1 MPHLAMVGRKSLK
14 SRVIM
19 ALMYLLLG
27 LGGITMIVPFLI
39 WVSTS
44 FKSDV
49 DSLDFDLV
57 PAYWVRNDML
67 LRKYIE
73 QQTNYDL
80 MFYERVS
87 RDPAPKMAQMTLP
100 QPANAAE
107 RQDYYQYLQA
117 LPDTYVMLGSAGYT
131 HPTFRTK
138 YGITPVIAKYR
149 DFLTK
154 RYGTAAE
161 MNKAYH
167 TTEKDFQR
175 ITPVVENWWSRL
187 FQPMFDRH
195 MDEFQEFKMQQP
207 REYLMPVPGESVWY
221 EYLRQRID
229 NDHTKVNEQLGTD
242 YTSIDEATFPH
253 RVPTGNPALA
263 KAWEECVR
271 QNLSLFYVR
280 ADAGARPAWIAF
292 LRKRY
297 QDNITLYQRA
307 HKNST
312 ADFTQIALPKE
323 CPRDTVTMGE
333 WNDFITTT
341 APIASLTYD
350 TPEER
355 YRSFL
360 REKYQTVAAV
370 NNAYATT
377 YADWDNVLP
386 PNTRVWAANCNE
398 HAGAIRW
405 EFASRNYSTVFNY
418 IVLHGRAFA
427 NTIVYIMLALLVTLT
442 VNPIAAYALSR
453 FKMPSANRILL
464 FLLATMAFPAEIS
477 MIPNFLLLK
486 QLSLLNTFWALVL
499 PGMAS
504 GFSIFLLK
512 GMFDALP
519 QDLYEAAELD
529 GAGEATIFYRIT
541 IPLVKPFLAY
551 LALGTFT
558 AAYGA
563 FAFAFILCPDPKMW
577 TLMVYLQQMEYWYSK
592 PVQFAGFVL
601 AAIPTLIVFIACQR
615 VIMQGIVLPTE
626 K

>member
-1 MPHLAMVGRKSLK
+1 
-14 SRVIM
+14 
-19 ALMYLLLG
+19 
-27 LGGITMIVPFLI
+27 PFLI

-49 DSLDFDLV
+49 DALDFDLA
-57 PAYWVRNDML
+57 PAYWFKNDKL
-67 LRKYIE
+67 LAKYIE
-73 QQTNYDL
+73 LQSNYDL
-80 MFYERVS
+80 QFYERVS
-87 RDPAPKMAQMTLP
+87 RDPATKLAAMALPK
-100 QPANAAE
+100 PANAAE
-107 RQDYYQYLQA
+107 RADYYQYLKA
-117 LPDTYVMLGSAGYT
+117 LPDTYVMLSGAGFT

-138 YGITPVIAKYR
+138 FGITEVIADYRAFLVNKY
-149 DFLTK
+149 
-154 RYGTAAE
+154 GSAAE
-161 MNKAYH
+161 MNKAYN
-167 TTEKDFQR
+167 TVEVDFQK

-187 FQPMFDRH
+187 FLPAFDQH
-195 MDEFQEFKMQQP
+195 MVEFQAFKMQEPLQY
-207 REYLMPVPGESVWY
+207 RLPVPGESVWS
-221 EYLRQRID
+221 EYLRTRID
-229 NDHTKVNEQLGTD
+229 NDVKNVNAKFGTQ
-242 YTSIDEATFPH
+242 YASIDEATFPH
-253 RVPTGNPALA
+253 RKPTSNPELA
-263 KAWEECVR
+263 KAWEECIR
-271 QNLSLFYVR
+271 QYVSLFYVR
-280 ADAGARPAWIAF
+280 ADRNAQPAWVAF

-297 QDNITLYQRA
+297 QNNIALYQRT
-307 HKNST
+307 HGST
-312 ADFTQIALPKE
+312 TANFAQIALPKD
-323 CPRDTVTMGE
+323 CPIDTVTMGE
-333 WNDFITTT
+333 WNDFITTE

-355 YRSFL
+355 YRTFL
-360 REKYQTVAAV
+360 HAKYQTVAAV
-370 NNAYATT
+370 NSAYGTQ
-377 YADWDNVLP
+377 YAGWDYVAP
-386 PNTRVWAANCNE
+386 PNTRVWAAYCRE
-398 HAGAIRW
+398 HAGAVRW
-405 EFASRNYSTVFNY
+405 EFMTRNYTTVFNY
-418 IVLHGRAFA
+418 VVLHGRAFF
-427 NTIVYIMLALLVTLT
+427 NTTVLILLSLLVTLT

-486 QLSLLNTFWALVL
+486 QLTLLNTFWALVL

-529 GAGEATIFYRIT
+529 GAGEATIFWRIT

-563 FAFAFILCPDPKMW
+563 FAFAFILCPNPKMW
-577 TLMVYLQQMEYWYSK
+577 TLMVYLQQMEYFYSK
-592 PVQFAGFVL
+592 PVQFAAFVL